1 VTPDIQPDLSQVQG
15 NILRGYRKPLVRHL
29 VLRIEDPVAAR
40 RWLLDATSGDDTL
53 APQITR
59 AEWGDDRPTVCV
71 NVGITHHGLRA
82 LGVPQASLDSFPHEF
97 VDGMASRSRKLG
109 DTGPSDPSTWKPEW
123 QDPTSVHLM
132 VTIHANADADR
143 ADTADRVLAAGSGRA
158 FSELARLDGA
168 GFPDG
173 IVHFG
178 YKDSI
183 SQPHFRGIRDPEDR
197 PDRQPLAEIGAA
209 LLGYKTPVE
218 NLRWEVPQPDVLGL
232 NGSFN
237 AFRVLEQRVEEFE
250 SFLTDSA
257 DVILANPLADEVLP
271 PGIEATWDPPVT
283 RHEAMRELVAAKIL
297 GRWRNGVPLM
307 LSPTTPTPNPPVGIE
322 QLNDYGYGDDPDGT
336 TCPIGSHMRR
346 CNPRDARIVQRKTNH
361 ARRIIRRGIPY
372 GEPFDPQH
380 PDGEERGLLGQF
392 ICASLIVQFE
402 AIQYDWMNLGLQDP
416 RLTGTN
422 DAVVGNNDELF
433 SSFTLPVGRSSITLR
448 GFPRFVHTRGG
459 EYFFLPSIPAL
470 RHLGEIA

>member
-1 VTPDIQPDLSQVQG
+1 MTPDIQPDLSQVQG

-29 VLRIEDPVAAR
+29 VLRIGDPVAAR
-40 RWLLDATSGDDTL
+40 RWLLDATSGDETL

-71 NVGITHHGLRA
+71 NVGITHHGLRRPRCPPGLA
-82 LGVPQASLDSFPHEF
+82 RQFPARVRRRHGITLAQARRHRAERPVHVETRVAGPHERPP
-97 VDGMASRSRKLG
+97 DGDDPRRRRRRSRRTLPIG
-109 DTGPSDPSTWKPEW
+109 CSLPDPVGPFPNWRDSTVPGSPTG
-123 QDPTSVHLM
+123 
-132 VTIHANADADR
+132 
-143 ADTADRVLAAGSGRA
+143 
-158 FSELARLDGA
+158 F
-168 GFPDG
+168 
-173 IVHFG
+173 VHFG

-232 NGSFN
+232 DGSFN

-271 PGIEATWDPPVT
+271 PGVEATWDPPVT

-380 PDGEERGLLGQF
+380 PDGEETRPARPVHLRQPDRAVRG
-392 ICASLIVQFE
+392 
-402 AIQYDWMNLGLQDP
+402 DP
-416 RLTGTN
+416 VRLDEPRPAGPPT
-422 DAVVGNNDELF
+422 DGNE
-433 SSFTLPVGRSSITLR
+433 
-448 GFPRFVHTRGG
+448 
-459 EYFFLPSIPAL
+459 
-470 RHLGEIA
+470 